1 MPTKRLILLSCVS
14 IALAA
19 SFPLGAQPALR
30 KEPVDYVNPNIGTIG
45 HLLTA
50 TTPYVQYPHGMARVA
65 PQTTPGIQDRYL
77 ADKIFG
83 FPAGPATLMAYTGD
97 LSYDPARTASHYD
110 HDFEVAT
117 AYWYKVRLD
126 DSDIEAEAT
135 AAQLADYYRFTFPA
149 AAHAHIALSLRNG
162 EIEVTGPDS
171 VSGSGGGGRGGRGG
185 GGGGGGRFFFHAE
198 FSKPVAGYRTWA
210 GSNLSQDAKQS
221 GGNVGFA
228 TDFAATA
235 GERIEVRMGISYIS
249 AEQAKQNLAH
259 ANPHGNFEAA
269 KARLRAAWNQALG
282 AIAVK
287 GGTERQRT
295 IFYTALYRT
304 LCRMTDITED
314 GRYYSGY
321 DHQVHTADGHD
332 FYVDDGLWDTYR
344 SAHPLSLLIETSR
357 QIDMVQ
363 SYIRMYEQS
372 GWLPSFPSMGGERA
386 VMIGHHSTA
395 LIADAYTKGYRD
407 FDVEKAYAGMK
418 KNATEST
425 MLPWRRGPL
434 TELDK
439 VYLEKGFFPALA
451 KGETESVKEVHPS
464 EHRQAVSVTLE
475 NCYDDWCLAQVAKGL
490 GKQDDYSYFM
500 KRAHN
505 YANLF
510 DARTGFMAPKS
521 ADGKWVEG
529 FDPKLGGGQGGRA
542 WYAECDAWVYT
553 WHVQHDPAGL
563 IELMGGREKFA
574 AKLDQLFSEPPGTS
588 KFAFLGQ
595 FPDMTGLIG
604 LYPQGNEPAFHIPY
618 LFDYCG
624 QPWQTQRRVRQIME
638 VWYGDGPLGIC
649 GDEDGGAM
657 SSWYVL
663 SAMGFYPVS
672 PGQPAYEIGSPLFE
686 ETRIT
691 LDKGKVFT
699 IAAKNVSA
707 QNKYIQSATLN
718 GKTWDKA
725 WFAHS
730 ELAGGGTLVLV
741 MGPRP
746 NRAWGSA
753 PEAAPPSMSR

>member
-1 MPTKRLILLSCVS
+1 MVTKRLILLCCVCS
-14 IALAA
+14 ALAA
-19 SFPLGAQPALR
+19 QSARLKQ
-30 KEPVDYVNPNIGTIG
+30 PVDYVNPNIGTIG

-50 TTPYVQYPHGMARVA
+50 TVPYVQYPHGMARVA
-65 PQTTPGIQDRYL
+65 PVTTPGFTDRYL
-77 ADKIFG
+77 ADKIYG
-83 FPAGPATLMAYTGD
+83 FPAGPASLMASTGD
-97 LSYDPARTASHYD
+97 LSYDPARSASHYD
-110 HDFEVAT
+110 HDFEIST
-117 AYWYKVRLD
+117 PYWYKVRLD
-126 DSDIEAEAT
+126 DWDIEAEAT
-135 AAQLADYYRFTFPA
+135 VTELAAYYRFTFPA
-149 AAHAHIALSLRNG
+149 SPHAHVSLSVRNG
-162 EIEVTGPDS
+162 DIEVTGPDS
-171 VSGSGGGGRGGRGG
+171 VSGAGAHN
-185 GGGGGGRFFFHAE
+185 FFYAE
-198 FSKPVAGYRTWA
+198 FSKPVAGYRTWN

-221 GGNVGFA
+221 GANAGFA
-228 TDFAATA
+228 TDFAAA
-235 GERIEVRMGISYIS
+235 VGERIEVRVGISHIS
-249 AEQAKQNLAH
+249 LEQAKKNLLEEI
-259 ANPHGNFEAA
+259 PQWGFDAA
-269 KARLRAAWNQALG
+269 KARARSAWNQALNK
-282 AIAVK
+282 IQVK

-304 LCRMTDITED
+304 LCRMTDITE
-314 GRYYSGY
+314 GGQYYSGY
-321 DHQVHTADGHD
+321 DRQVHSSDGHD

-344 SAHPLSLLIETSR
+344 SAHPLSLLIETAR
-357 QIDMVQ
+357 QIDMVR

-372 GWLPSFPSMGGERA
+372 GWMPSFPSMGGDRA

-395 LIADAYTKGYRD
+395 LIADAYTKGYHD
-407 FDVEKAYAGMK
+407 FDVEKAYEGMK
-418 KNATEST
+418 KNATEAT

-451 KGETESVKEVHPS
+451 KGETESVREVHPS

-490 GKQDDYSYFM
+490 GKQDDYDIFM
-500 KRAHN
+500 KRARN
-505 YANLF
+505 YANVF
-510 DARTGFMAPKS
+510 NPQIGFMAPKT

-542 WYAECDAWVYT
+542 WYAECNAWVYT

-563 IELMGGREKFA
+563 MALMGGREKFA
-574 AKLDQLFSEPPGTS
+574 AKLDQLFVEQYGTS
-588 KFAFLGQ
+588 KYTFLGQ

-604 LYPQGNEPAFHIPY
+604 NYPQGNEPAFHIPY

-624 QPWQTQRRVRQIME
+624 QPWKTQRRVRQIMD

-686 ETRIT
+686 ETRIA

-699 IAAKNVSA
+699 ITARNVST

-718 GKTWDKA
+718 GKPWDRP

-730 ELAGGGTLVLV
+730 DMAGGGSLVLV

-746 NRAWGSA
+746 NMAWGSA

>member
-1 MPTKRLILLSCVS
+1 
-14 IALAA
+14 
-19 SFPLGAQPALR
+19 
-30 KEPVDYVNPNIGTIG
+30 VDYVNPNIGTIG

-50 TTPYVQYPHGMARVA
+50 TVPYVQYPHGVARLA
-65 PQTTPGIQDRYL
+65 PVTTPGTQDRYL

-83 FPAGPATLMAYTGD
+83 FPAGPATLMASTGE
-97 LSYDPARTASHYD
+97 LSYDPDRIASHYD
-110 HDFEVAT
+110 HDFEIAT
-117 AYWYKVRLD
+117 PYWYKVRLD
-126 DSDIEAEAT
+126 DSDIETEFT
-135 AAQLADYYRFTFPA
+135 ASQLAAYYRFIFPA
-149 AAHAHIALSLRNG
+149 APHAHLSLSMRNG
-162 EIEVTGPDS
+162 DIEVAGPDA
-171 VSGSGGGGRGGRGG
+171 VSGSGSAGRGG
-185 GGGGGGRFFFHAE
+185 GTGGAHYFFYAE
-198 FSKPVAGYRTWA
+198 FSKPVAGYRTWS
-210 GSNLSQDAKQS
+210 GNNLSQEARQA

-228 TDFAATA
+228 TDFVARA
-235 GERIEVRMGISYIS
+235 GETIEMRVGISHIS
-249 AEQAKQNLAH
+249 VDQARKNLLREI
-259 ANPHGNFEAA
+259 PKWTFDAA
-269 KARLRAAWNQALG
+269 KAKARTVWNQALST
-282 AIAVK
+282 IQVK

-314 GRYYSGY
+314 GQYYSGY
-321 DHQVHTADGHD
+321 DQQVHAAEGHD

-357 QIDMVQ
+357 QMDMVR

-372 GWLPSFPSMGGERA
+372 GWLPSFPSIGGDGA

-418 KNATEST
+418 KNATEAT

-439 VYLEKGFFPALA
+439 VYLEKGFFPSLA
-451 KGETESVKEVHPS
+451 KGETESVREVHPS
-464 EHRQAVSVTLE
+464 EQRQAVSVTLE

-490 GKQDDYSYFM
+490 GKQDDYAYFM
-500 KRAHN
+500 KRARN
-505 YANLF
+505 YVNVF
-510 DARTGFMAPKS
+510 NQEIGFMAPKT

-529 FDPKLGGGQGGRA
+529 FDPRLGGGQGGRA
-542 WYAECDAWVYT
+542 WFAECNAWVYT

-563 IELMGGREKFA
+563 MALMGGREKFA
-574 AKLDQLFSEPPGTS
+574 AKLDQLFVEPLGTS

-604 LYPQGNEPAFHIPY
+604 NYPQGNEPAFHIPY

-624 QPWQTQRRVRQIME
+624 QPWKTQRRVRQIMD

-699 IAAKNVSA
+699 ITAKNVSA

-718 GKTWDKA
+718 GKPWDKA

-730 ELAGGGTLVLV
+730 DLAGGGTLSLV

-746 NRAWGSA
+746 NTAWGSA

>member
-1 MPTKRLILLSCVS
+1 MFIKRLILLCCVCMTH
-14 IALAA
+14 AA
-19 SFPLGAQPALR
+19 SFSLGAQPARR

-50 TTPYVQYPHGMARVA
+50 TVPYVQYPHGMARVA
-65 PQTTPGIQDRYL
+65 PASTPGIQDRYL

-97 LSYDPARTASHYD
+97 FSSDSAKSASHYD
-110 HDFEVAT
+110 HDFEIAT
-117 AYWYKVRLD
+117 PYWYRVRLD
-126 DSDIEAEAT
+126 DSNIAAEFT
-135 AAQLADYYRFTFPA
+135 VTQLAAYYRFEFPA
-149 AAHAHIALSLRNG
+149 TPHAHLGLSLTNG
-162 EIEVTGPDS
+162 DIEVAGPNA
-171 VSGSGGGGRGGRGG
+171 VSGSGNSAPNEGTDGVQY
-185 GGGGGGRFFFHAE
+185 FFYTE
-198 FSKPVAGYRTWA
+198 FSKPVGGYRTWS
-210 GSNLSQDAKQS
+210 GSNLSRDAKQS
-221 GGNVGFA
+221 GGSVGFA
-228 TDFAATA
+228 TDFAASA
-235 GERIEVRMGISYIS
+235 GEQIEVRVGISHIS
-249 AEQAKQNLAH
+249 VDQAKQNLQREVPQWTFDAVK
-259 ANPHGNFEAA
+259 A
-269 KARLRAAWNQALG
+269 KARTAWNHALST
-282 AIAVK
+282 ILVK

-314 GRYYSGY
+314 GQYYSGY
-321 DHQVHTADGHD
+321 DHRVHSADGHD

-344 SAHPLSLLIETSR
+344 SAHPLLLLIETPR
-357 QIDMVQ
+357 QMDMVR

-372 GWLPSFPSMGGERA
+372 GWMPSFPSVRGERA
-386 VMIGHHSTA
+386 LMIGHHSAA

-407 FDVEKAYAGMK
+407 FDVEEAYEGMK
-418 KNATEST
+418 KNAMEST
-425 MLPWRRGPL
+425 MQPWRRSPL

-451 KGETESVKEVHPS
+451 KGETESAKEVDPF
-464 EHRQAVSVTLE
+464 ERRQAVSVTLE

-490 GKQDDYSYFM
+490 GKEDDYAYFM
-500 KRAHN
+500 KRARN

-510 DARTGFMAPKS
+510 DERIGFMAPKS
-521 ADGKWVEG
+521 ANGKWVED

-542 WYAECDAWVYT
+542 WFAECNSWVYT

-563 IELMGGREKFA
+563 IALMGGREKFA
-574 AKLDQLFSEPPGTS
+574 ANLDQLFIEQYGTS
-588 KFAFLGQ
+588 KFTFLGQ

-624 QPWQTQRRVRQIME
+624 QPWKTQYRVRQIMD

-699 IAAKNVSA
+699 ITARNVSA

-718 GKTWDKA
+718 GKPWDKA

-730 ELAGGGTLVLV
+730 DVAIGGALVLV

-746 NRAWGSA
+746 NPAWGSA
-753 PEAAPPSMSR
+753 PEAVPPSMSR

>member
-1 MPTKRLILLSCVS
+1 MFTVRLIPLLFIC
-14 IALAA
+14 ITLA
-19 SFPLGAQPALR
+19 AQPAR
-30 KEPVDYVNPNIGTIG
+30 VKEPVDFVNPNIGTIG

-65 PQTTPGIQDRYL
+65 PVTTPGTQDRYL
-77 ADKIFG
+77 ADRIFG
-83 FPAGPATLMAYTGD
+83 FPAGPATLMASTGD
-97 LSYDPARTASHYD
+97 LSYDPARSTSHYD
-110 HDFEVAT
+110 HDFET
-117 AYWYKVRLD
+117 STPYWYKIRLD

-135 AAQLADYYRFTFPA
+135 ATELAAYYRFKFPPA
-149 AAHAHIALSLRNG
+149 PHAHLSLSLRNG
-162 EIEVTGPDS
+162 AIEVAGPDA
-171 VSGSGGGGRGGRGG
+171 VSGSGSSGRNEGTDGAHY
-185 GGGGGGRFFFHAE
+185 FFYAE
-198 FSKPVAGYRTWA
+198 FSKPVAGFRTWS

-228 TDFAATA
+228 TDFAASA
-235 GERIEVRMGISYIS
+235 GEQIGVRVGISHIS
-249 AEQAKQNLAH
+249 VDQAKKNLLREIPQWTFDAVK
-259 ANPHGNFEAA
+259 A
-269 KARLRAAWNQALG
+269 KARTVWNRALST
-282 AIAVK
+282 ILVK

-304 LCRMTDITED
+304 LCRMTDITEA
-314 GRYYSGY
+314 GQYYSGY
-321 DHQVHTADGHD
+321 DQRVHASDGHD

-344 SAHPLSLLIETSR
+344 SAHPLSLLIETPR
-357 QIDMVQ
+357 QLDMVR

-372 GWLPSFPSMGGERA
+372 GWMPSFPSLGGDRA

-418 KNATEST
+418 KNAMEST
-425 MLPWRRGPL
+425 MLPWRRGGL
-434 TELDK
+434 TVLDK

-451 KGETESVKEVHPS
+451 KGETESVREVHPS
-464 EHRQAVSVTLE
+464 ERRQAVAVTLE

-490 GKQDDYSYFM
+490 GKNDDYAYFM
-500 KRAHN
+500 TRARN

-510 DARTGFMAPKS
+510 NDRIGFMAPKS
-521 ADGKWVEG
+521 ADGKWVED

-542 WYAECDAWVYT
+542 WFAECDSWVYT

-563 IELMGGREKFA
+563 MALMGGREKFA
-574 AKLDQLFSEPPGTS
+574 AKLDQLFVEQYGTS
-588 KFAFLGQ
+588 KFTFLGQ

-618 LFDYCG
+618 LFTYCG
-624 QPWQTQRRVRQIME
+624 QAWKTQRRVRQIMD

-686 ETRIT
+686 ETRIA
-691 LDKGKVFT
+691 LDKNKVFT
-699 IAAKNVSA
+699 ITSKNVSA

-718 GKTWDKA
+718 GKAWDKA

-730 ELAGGGTLVLV
+730 DIAGGGTLVLV

-746 NRAWGSA
+746 NTAWGSA

>member
-1 MPTKRLILLSCVS
+1 M
-14 IALAA
+14 
-19 SFPLGAQPALR
+19 

-50 TTPYVQYPHGMARVA
+50 TVPYVQYPHGMARLA
-65 PQTTPGIQDRYL
+65 PVTTPGTQDRYL

-83 FPAGPATLMAYTGD
+83 FPSGPATLMAYTGD
-97 LSYDPARTASHYD
+97 LSSDPARIASHYD
-110 HDFEVAT
+110 HDFEIST
-117 AYWYKVRLD
+117 PYWYKIRLD
-126 DSDIEAEAT
+126 DSDIETELTATET
-135 AAQLADYYRFTFPA
+135 AAYYRFTFPA
-149 AAHAHIALSLRNG
+149 APHARLSLGLRNG
-162 EIEVTGPDS
+162 EIEVTGPDA
-171 VSGSGGGGRGGRGG
+171 VSGAGNSGRSEGTDGAHY
-185 GGGGGGRFFFHAE
+185 FFYAE
-198 FSKPVAGYRTWA
+198 FSKPVAGYRTWS
-210 GSNLSQDAKQS
+210 GRNPSQDPKQS
-221 GGNVGFA
+221 GGDVGFV
-228 TDFAATA
+228 TDFATA
-235 GERIEVRMGISYIS
+235 AGQQVEVRVGISHIS
-249 AEQAKQNLAH
+249 VEQARKNLLREI
-259 ANPHGNFEAA
+259 PKWSFDAA
-269 KARLRAAWNQALG
+269 KAKARAVWNQALST
-282 AIAVK
+282 ILVK

-314 GRYYSGY
+314 GQYYSGY
-321 DHQVHTADGHD
+321 DHKVHSADGHD

-344 SAHPLSLLIETSR
+344 SAHPLSLLIESSR
-357 QIDMVQ
+357 QIDMVR

-372 GWLPSFPSMGGERA
+372 GWMPSFPSIGGDRA

-395 LIADAYTKGYRD
+395 LIADVYTKGYRD

-418 KNATEST
+418 KNATEAT

-434 TELDK
+434 TDLDK

-464 EHRQAVSVTLE
+464 EHRQSVSVTLE

-490 GKQDDYSYFM
+490 GKGDDYAYFM

-505 YANLF
+505 YANVF
-510 DARTGFMAPKS
+510 NERSGFMAPKDS
-521 ADGKWVEG
+521 AGNWVEG
-529 FDPKLGGGQGGRA
+529 FDPKLGGGQGGRS
-542 WYAECDAWVYT
+542 WFAECNSWVYT

-563 IELMGGREKFA
+563 IALMGGREKFA
-574 AKLDQLFSEPPGTS
+574 AKLDQLFVEPLGTS
-588 KFAFLGQ
+588 KFTFLGQ

-604 LYPQGNEPAFHIPY
+604 NFPQGNEPAFHIPY

-624 QPWQTQRRVRQIME
+624 QPWKTQRRVRQIMD

-663 SAMGFYPVS
+663 SAMGFYQVS

-699 IAAKNVSA
+699 ITATNVSA
-707 QNKYIQSATLN
+707 QNKYVQSATLN
-718 GKTWDKA
+718 GKPWDKA

-730 ELAGGGTLVLV
+730 DIAGGGALILV
-741 MGPRP
+741 MGPHP
-746 NRAWGSA
+746 NQAWGNALDS
-753 PEAAPPSMSR
+753 APPSM

>member
-1 MPTKRLILLSCVS
+1 MFTKRLIRLCCFSFS
-14 IALAA
+14 PAA
-19 SFPLGAQPALR
+19 RRGSR

-50 TTPYVQYPHGMARVA
+50 TTPYVQYPHGMAREA
-65 PQTTPGIQDRYL
+65 PVTTPGFQDRYL

-83 FPAGPATLMAYTGD
+83 FPAGPATLMAYTSD

-110 HDFEVAT
+110 HDFEIST
-117 AYWYKVRLD
+117 PYSYKIRLD
-126 DSDIEAEAT
+126 DSDIEAEVTAT
-135 AAQLADYYRFTFPA
+135 PLAAYYRFKFPA
-149 AAHAHIALSLRNG
+149 APHAHLSLSLRNG

-171 VSGSGGGGRGGRGG
+171 VSGSGSSGRGEATDGAHY
-185 GGGGGGRFFFHAE
+185 FFYAE
-198 FSKPVAGYRTWA
+198 FSKPVAGYRTWS
-210 GSNLSQDAKQS
+210 GSNLSEAAKQS
-221 GGNVGFA
+221 GGSVGLA
-228 TDFAATA
+228 TDFAASA
-235 GERIEVRMGISYIS
+235 GEQIEIRVGISHIS
-249 AEQAKQNLAH
+249 VDQAKKNLVREIPKWTFDAVK
-259 ANPHGNFEAA
+259 A
-269 KARLRAAWNQALG
+269 KTRTVWNQALST
-282 AIAVK
+282 ILVK
-287 GGTERQRT
+287 GGSERQRS

-314 GRYYSGY
+314 GQYYSGY
-321 DHQVHTADGHD
+321 DHRVHPADGHD

-344 SAHPLSLLIETSR
+344 SAHPLSLLIETPR
-357 QIDMVQ
+357 QMDMVR

-372 GWLPSFPSMGGERA
+372 GWMPSFPSFGGDRA

-395 LIADAYTKGYRD
+395 LIADVYTKGYRD

-418 KNATEST
+418 KNALEAT

-434 TELDK
+434 TQLDK

-451 KGETESVKEVHPS
+451 EGETESMKEVHPS

-490 GKQDDYSYFM
+490 GKEDDYAYFM
-500 KRAHN
+500 KRARNHTN
-505 YANLF
+505 VFNEQA
-510 DARTGFMAPKS
+510 GFMAPKS

-529 FDPKLGGGQGGRA
+529 FEPKRGGGQGGRA
-542 WYAECDAWVYT
+542 WFAECDAWVYT

-563 IELMGGREKFA
+563 MALMGGREKFA
-574 AKLDQLFSEPPGTS
+574 AKLEQLFTEQSGTS
-588 KFAFLGQ
+588 KYTFLGQ

-624 QPWQTQRRVRQIME
+624 QPWKTQRRVRQIMD

-663 SAMGFYPVS
+663 SAMGFYLVS

-699 IAAKNVSA
+699 ITARNVSA

-718 GKTWDKA
+718 GKPWDRA
-725 WFAHS
+725 WFAHFD
-730 ELAGGGTLVLV
+730 LAGGGALVLV

-746 NRAWGSA
+746 NPAWGSA

>member
-1 MPTKRLILLSCVS
+1 
-14 IALAA
+14 
-19 SFPLGAQPALR
+19 
-30 KEPVDYVNPNIGTIG
+30 
-45 HLLTA
+45 
-50 TTPYVQYPHGMARVA
+50 
-65 PQTTPGIQDRYL
+65 
-77 ADKIFG
+77 
-83 FPAGPATLMAYTGD
+83 
-97 LSYDPARTASHYD
+97 
-110 HDFEVAT
+110 
-117 AYWYKVRLD
+117 
-126 DSDIEAEAT
+126 
-135 AAQLADYYRFTFPA
+135 
-149 AAHAHIALSLRNG
+149 
-162 EIEVTGPDS
+162 
-171 VSGSGGGGRGGRGG
+171 
-185 GGGGGGRFFFHAE
+185 
-198 FSKPVAGYRTWA
+198 VAGYRTWS
-210 GSNLSQDAKQS
+210 GNNLSQEARQA

-228 TDFAATA
+228 TDFVARA
-235 GERIEVRMGISYIS
+235 GETIEMRVGISHIS
-249 AEQAKQNLAH
+249 VDQARKNLLREI
-259 ANPHGNFEAA
+259 PKWTFDAA
-269 KARLRAAWNQALG
+269 KAKARTVWNQALST
-282 AIAVK
+282 IQVK

-314 GRYYSGY
+314 GQYYSGY
-321 DHQVHTADGHD
+321 DQQVHAAEGHD

-357 QIDMVQ
+357 QMDMVR

-372 GWLPSFPSMGGERA
+372 GWLPSFPSIGGDGA

-418 KNATEST
+418 KNATEAT

-439 VYLEKGFFPALA
+439 VYLEKGFFPSLA
-451 KGETESVKEVHPS
+451 KGETESVREVHPS
-464 EHRQAVSVTLE
+464 EQRQAVSVTLE

-490 GKQDDYSYFM
+490 GKQDDYAYFM
-500 KRAHN
+500 KRARN
-505 YANLF
+505 YVNVF
-510 DARTGFMAPKS
+510 NQEIGFMAPKT

-529 FDPKLGGGQGGRA
+529 FDPRLGGGQGGRA
-542 WYAECDAWVYT
+542 WFAECNAWVYT

-563 IELMGGREKFA
+563 MALMGGREKFA
-574 AKLDQLFSEPPGTS
+574 AKLDQLFVEPLGTS

-604 LYPQGNEPAFHIPY
+604 NYPQGNEPAFHIPY

-624 QPWQTQRRVRQIME
+624 QPWKTQRRVRQIMD

-699 IAAKNVSA
+699 ITAKNVSA

-718 GKTWDKA
+718 GKPWDKA

-730 ELAGGGTLVLV
+730 DLAGGGTLSLV

-746 NRAWGSA
+746 NTAWGSA

>member
-1 MPTKRLILLSCVS
+1 MKTPLVL
-14 IALAA
+14 LAA
-19 SFPLGAQPALR
+19 SLLLAAQPAR
-30 KEPVDYVNPNIGTIG
+30 VREPVDYVNPNIGTIG

-50 TTPYVQYPHGMARVA
+50 TTPFVQYPHGMARLA
-65 PQTTPGIQDRYL
+65 PVTTPGIQDRYL
-77 ADKIFG
+77 ADRIFG
-83 FPAGPATLMAYTGD
+83 FPGGPANLMAYTGE
-97 LSYDPARTASHYD
+97 LSSDPARAASHYD
-110 HDFEVAT
+110 HDFETAT
-117 AYWYKVRLD
+117 PYWYKVRLD
-126 DSDIEAEAT
+126 DSDISAEAT
-135 AAQLADYYRFTFPA
+135 ATPLAAYYRFTFPA
-149 AAHAHIALSLRNG
+149 APQAHLTLQLRNG
-162 EIEVTGPDS
+162 DLEVSAPNA
-171 VSGSGGGGRGGRGG
+171 VSGTGAGGRNEGAVRS
-185 GGGGGGRFFFHAE
+185 FFYAE
-198 FSKPVAGYRTWA
+198 FSRPVAGYRTWRGA
-210 GSNLSQDAKQS
+210 NLSQDPKQS
-221 GGNVGFA
+221 GAAVGFSLE
-228 TDFAATA
+228 FASTT
-235 GERIEVRMGISYIS
+235 GQQVEVRVGLSHISV
-249 AEQAKQNLAH
+249 EQARRNLSREIPAWGFD
-259 ANPHGNFEAA
+259 AVKA
-269 KARLRAAWNQALG
+269 KARAVWNQALG
-282 AIAVK
+282 AIQIK

-314 GRYYSGY
+314 GQYYSGY
-321 DHQVHTADGHD
+321 DQRVHTADGHD

-344 SAHPLSLLIETSR
+344 SAHPLSLLIETRR
-357 QIDMVQ
+357 QMDMIR

-372 GWLPSFPSMGGERA
+372 GAMPSFPSISGDRA

-395 LIADAYTKGYRD
+395 FIADAYTKGYRD
-407 FDVEKAYAGMK
+407 FDVAKAYEGMR
-418 KNATEST
+418 KNATEMT
-425 MLPWRRGPL
+425 LLPWRRGPL
-434 TELDK
+434 TDLDR

-451 KGETESVKEVHPS
+451 KGEAETVSQVHPS

-475 NCYDDWCLAQVAKGL
+475 NCYDDWCLAQVARGL
-490 GKQDDYSYFM
+490 DKNDDYAYFM

-510 DARTGFMAPKS
+510 DERTGFMAPKT

-563 IELMGGREKFA
+563 MALMGGREKFA
-574 AKLDQLFSEPPGTS
+574 ARLEQLFSEQPGTS

-624 QPWQTQRRVRQIME
+624 QPWKAQRRVRQIMD

-663 SAMGFYPVS
+663 SAMGFYPVA

-699 IAAKNVSA
+699 ILAPHVSA
-707 QNKYIQSATLN
+707 QNKYVQSATLN
-718 GKTWDKA
+718 GKPWDKA
-725 WFAHS
+725 WFAHAD
-730 ELAGGGTLVLV
+730 LAAGGTLVLN

-746 NRAWGSA
+746 NTAWGSQ
-753 PEAAPPSMSR
+753 PESAPPSMSR

>member
-1 MPTKRLILLSCVS
+1 MKTPLVFLAGSILL
-14 IALAA
+14 A
-19 SFPLGAQPALR
+19 AQPAHV

-50 TTPYVQYPHGMARVA
+50 TTPFVQYPHGMARIA
-65 PQTTPGIQDRYL
+65 PVTTPGIQDRYL

-83 FPAGPATLMAYTGD
+83 FPSGPAALMAYTGE
-97 LSYDPARTASHYD
+97 LSTDPVRIASHYD
-110 HDFEVAT
+110 HDFETAT
-117 AYWYKVRLD
+117 PYWYRIRLD
-126 DSDIEAEAT
+126 DSDIVAETTAT
-135 AAQLADYYRFTFPA
+135 PLAAYYRFTLPA
-149 AAHAHIALSLRNG
+149 SAHAHLSLALRNG
-162 EIEVTGPDS
+162 DLDVGTHS
-171 VSGSGGGGRGGRGG
+171 VSGSGAGNAGRNGGGDGAPY
-185 GGGGGGRFFFHAE
+185 FFYAE
-198 FSKPVAGYRTWA
+198 FSRPLAGYRTWR
-210 GSNLSQDAKQS
+210 GSNISEEAKQS
-221 GGNVGFA
+221 GGGIGFA
-228 TDFAATA
+228 TDFASTA
-235 GERIEVRMGISYIS
+235 GQQVEVRVGISHIS
-249 AEQAKQNLAH
+249 VEQARKNLEHEIPAWGFD
-259 ANPHGNFEAA
+259 AVKA
-269 KARLRAAWNQALG
+269 KARTVWNQALSS
-282 AIAVK
+282 ILTK

-304 LCRMTDITED
+304 LCRMTDITE
-314 GRYYSGY
+314 GGQYYSGY
-321 DHQVHTADGHD
+321 DRQVHSADGHD

-344 SAHPLSLLIETSR
+344 SAHPLSLLIETHR
-357 QIDMVQ
+357 QMDMIR

-372 GWLPSFPSMGGERA
+372 GALPSFPSLSGERA

-395 LIADAYTKGYRD
+395 FIADAYTKGYRD
-407 FDVEKAYAGMK
+407 FDIAKAYEGMR
-418 KNATEST
+418 KNATEMT

-434 TELDK
+434 TELDH
-439 VYLEKGFFPALA
+439 VYLDKGFFPALA
-451 KGETESVKEVHPS
+451 KGETESVRLVHPS

-490 GKQDDYSYFM
+490 DKTDDYAYFM

-505 YANLF
+505 YQNLF

-521 ADGKWVEG
+521 ADGRWVED
-529 FDPKLGGGQGGRA
+529 FNPKLGGGQGGRA

-563 IELMGGREKFA
+563 MALMGGREPFA
-574 AKLDQLFSEPPGTS
+574 AKLEQLFSEQPGTS

-624 QPWQTQRRVRQIME
+624 QPWKTQRRVRQIMD

-686 ETRIT
+686 ETRIA
-691 LDKGKVFT
+691 LDGGKTFT
-699 IAAKNVSA
+699 IVARNVSA
-707 QNKYIQSATLN
+707 QNKYVQSATLN
-718 GKTWDKA
+718 GKPWDKA
-725 WFAHS
+725 WFAHAD
-730 ELAGGGTLVLV
+730 LAAGGTLVLV
-741 MGPRP
+741 MGPKP
-746 NRAWGSA
+746 NTAWGSA
-753 PEAAPPSMSR
+753 PDAAPPSMSR